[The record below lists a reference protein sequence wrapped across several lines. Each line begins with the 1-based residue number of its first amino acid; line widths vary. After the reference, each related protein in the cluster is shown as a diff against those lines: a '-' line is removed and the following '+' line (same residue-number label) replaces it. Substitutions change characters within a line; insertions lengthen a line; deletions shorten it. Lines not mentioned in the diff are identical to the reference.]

1 MKPEYLYAILGF
13 IILINMILVFK
24 FAGKK
29 SGGAGSAASN
39 HVHETYEDISREDKT
54 EVVFEDE
61 EEETPKPKEK
71 PQETIKEKQKETVK
85 EKATEKVKVKE
96 VIKPVIELEI
106 PELSDDDKTEIEI
119 EEEEQDATMVEE
131 DELEEQEVPIIATL
145 SYLENGLEKSYEL
158 KNSSLKI
165 GRDPKQCDLFI
176 SEDKFMGR
184 CHGVIT
190 FEDSELYFEDLQSKN
205 GSFINGKRIEGKI
218 KLEDEMIIK
227 LAHTEFKIK
236 K

>member
-1 MKPEYLYAILGF
+1 MKPEYLYALLGA
-13 IILINMILVFK
+13 IILVNMILVFK

-29 SGGAGSAASN
+29 SGGTGSTVSN
-39 HVHETYEDISREDKT
+39 DVHETYQDISREDKT
-54 EVVFEDE
+54 EVVFEEDE
-61 EEETPKPKEK
+61 EEAPKPKAK
-71 PQETIKEKQKETVK
+71 PQEAIKEEKETVK
-85 EKATEKVKVKE
+85 EKTAEKVKAKE
-96 VIKPVIELEI
+96 VTKPVIELEI

-119 EEEEQDATMVEE
+119 EEEQDVTMVEE
-131 DELEEQEVPIIATL
+131 EELEEQEVPVIATL
-145 SYLENGLEKSYEL
+145 SYLENGLEKSYEFTT
-158 KNSSLKI
+158 SPLKI
-165 GRDPKQCDLFI
+165 GRDPKQCDLVV

-190 FEDSELYFEDLQSKN
+190 FEDSELYFEDLKSKN

>member
-1 MKPEYLYAILGF
+1 MKPEYLYALLGA

-29 SGGAGSAASN
+29 SGGTGSTVSKD
-39 HVHETYEDISREDKT
+39 VHETYQDISREDKT

-61 EEETPKPKEK
+61 EEEASKPKAK
-71 PQETIKEKQKETVK
+71 PQEAVKEEKETVK
-85 EKATEKVKVKE
+85 EKPSEKVKAKE
-96 VIKPVIELEI
+96 VTKPVIELEI
-106 PELSDDDKTEIEI
+106 PELSEDDKTEIEI
-119 EEEEQDATMVEE
+119 EEDQDATMVEE
-131 DELEEQEVPIIATL
+131 EDLEDDVPIIATL
-145 SYLENGLEKSYEL
+145 SYLENGLEKTYEFAT
-158 KNSSLKI
+158 SPLKI
-165 GRDPKQCDLFI
+165 GRDPKQCDLVI

-218 KLEDEMIIK
+218 KIEAGMIIK

-236 K
+236 R

>member
-1 MKPEYLYAILGF
+1 MKPEYLYALLGI
-13 IILINMILVFK
+13 IILANMILVFK

-29 SGGAGSAASN
+29 SGGTGSSSAN
-39 HVHETYEDISREDKT
+39 NVHETYQDISREDKT
-54 EVVFEDE
+54 EVVFEDDE
-61 EEETPKPKEK
+61 EEAPKPKAE
-71 PQETIKEKQKETVK
+71 PQETVK
-85 EKATEKVKVKE
+85 EEKEIVKEQPSEKVKVKE
-96 VIKPVIELEI
+96 VTKPVIELEI
-106 PELSDDDKTEIEI
+106 PELSDDDKTEIEL
-119 EEEEQDATMVEE
+119 EEDQDVTMVEE
-131 DELEEQEVPIIATL
+131 EELEEQEVLVIATL
-145 SYLENGLEKSYEL
+145 SYLENGLEKTYEFTT
-158 KNSSLKI
+158 SPLKI
-165 GRDPKQCDLFI
+165 GRDPKQCDLVI